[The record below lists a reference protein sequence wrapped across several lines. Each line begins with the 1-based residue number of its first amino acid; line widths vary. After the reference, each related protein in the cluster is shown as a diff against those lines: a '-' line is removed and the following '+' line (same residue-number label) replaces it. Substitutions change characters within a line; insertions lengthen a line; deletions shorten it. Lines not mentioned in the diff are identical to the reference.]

1 MITIAPPRPPE
12 LQECR
17 LRLTAG
23 PAAAAE
29 ARRQVRAAIRA
40 WEVPVDPDVA
50 VLLTS
55 DLVTSAIRYE
65 AAEAVTLA
73 VRCARGQLRVEVH
86 RTGPGQADVP
96 VDAETGPGL
105 ILVAT
110 LSQEWGFYRTT
121 EGKAMYFALAFQ
133 PDPAGG
139 GCDPGWMP

>member
-1 MITIAPPRPPE
+1 MITIAPPRPSE

-55 DLVTSAIRYE
+55 DLVTAAITYD
-65 AAEAVTLA
+65 AGEAVALA

-86 RTGPGQADVP
+86 RARPGHADAP

-139 GCDPGWMP
+139 GCDPAWMP